1 MPIDLGGVHIPT
13 ATPFGASGEVDL
25 DAFAANMR
33 AGIASGV
40 HGFVV
45 GGSTG
50 EAVLL
55 DATER
60 TNLWTTAAEVGTDQL
75 LIAGTGAESTRTT
88 IRMCRAAAHVG
99 AHAVL
104 VQPPAFYRGAMTEDA
119 LTAHFGAVADA
130 CPVPVVVYQVPLKM
144 STLEFTTEWVARI
157 AEHPNV
163 VGIKDSRGDLAA
175 LGDIVGAT
183 PDDFQV
189 LVGSGA
195 LLHQALEAGAVGG
208 ILGVANLV
216 PDLCV
221 EIFTAHQ
228 EGRNDAA
235 AAIQARVA
243 PLHNGIVGVRGVPGV
258 KAALDWLGRSGGA
271 PRSPLRS
278 LDETGRAAVAH
289 LLEEAGLEP
298 N

>member
-1 MPIDLGGVHIPT
+1 MPIDLAGVHIPT
-13 ATPFGASGEVDL
+13 TTPFGGSGEVDL

-33 AGIASGV
+33 AGITRGV

-60 TNLWTTAAEVGTDQL
+60 TNLWTTAAEVASDQV

-88 IRMCRAAAHVG
+88 IRMCKSAAHAG

-104 VQPPAFYRGAMTEDA
+104 VQPPAFYRGAMTPIA

-130 CPVPVVVYQVPLKM
+130 SPVPVLVYQVPLKM
-144 STLEFTTEWVARI
+144 STIEFSTEWIAGI

-163 VGIKDSRGDLAA
+163 VGMKDSRGDLDA
-175 LGDIVGAT
+175 LSEIIEAT
-183 PDDFQV
+183 PDDFRV

-195 LLHQALEAGAVGG
+195 LLHAALEAGAVGG

-221 EIFTAHQ
+221 EIFDAHR
-228 EGRNDAA
+228 EGRGDVAA
-235 AAIQARVA
+235 ALQARVA

-258 KAALDWLGRSGGA
+258 KAALDALGRVGGA
-271 PRSPLRS
+271 PRSPLQP
-278 LDETGRAAVAH
+278 LDGVGRTAVVH
-289 LLEEAGLEP
+289 LLEEAGLTS